1 MHCEGPSTKKFRIL
15 AQFKENELRNQ
26 YSKHFRDSTNKLQL
40 LRLKANFDKV
50 HKRKMVDIEKCL
62 KPVGY
67 RDSNQPL
74 PHINDYDYGL
84 KKSDKMISH

>member
-1 MHCEGPSTKKFRIL
+1 
-15 AQFKENELRNQ
+15 
-26 YSKHFRDSTNKLQL
+26 
-40 LRLKANFDKV
+40 
-50 HKRKMVDIEKCL
+50 MVDIEKCL